1 MIGIGMIVA
10 NWVGYGAQYLEG
22 DKGWRMCLGLQ
33 LVPAALLLI
42 GIQFLPY
49 SPVRIIPQSLVFRD

>member
-1 MIGIGMIVA
+1 MIGCGMIVA
-10 NWVGYGAQYLEG
+10 NWVGYGAQYLDG

-42 GIQFLPY
+42 GIQFLPF
-49 SPVRIIPQSLVFRD
+49 SPVRRAPPSSPT